1 MGKKSPESI
10 RLRGVRQNN
19 LKNIDVDVPVGK
31 LVVVTGLSGAGK
43 SSLVFETLH
52 AEGQRRYV
60 ETFSPYTRQF
70 LDLLPEAD
78 VDSVEN
84 VRPSVAIRQG
94 NSVKTSRS
102 TVGTMTE
109 LCDRMKIWFA
119 HCAELFDPA
128 TGTPLRAWTPA
139 AIRNEV
145 AKRFPAGTP
154 LVIAFPLERPEKIS
168 WEKIIPEYVAR
179 GFTKGLRDG
188 ELFALEDFESAVPA
202 TERKIFVVADRVRIV
217 PEERARF
224 IEAAASAQ
232 NLGGGLVFLFGKNSA
247 TDANSGAGTG
257 TYSELGAYAEK
268 LVSPVTRRRFRAP
281 TPALF
286 SFNSPVGAC
295 PRCRGFGR
303 VIESDWKKIIPDDS
317 RTLAQGVFAPF
328 SGEVYGESQR
338 DLLAA
343 CRRRKIPTNIP
354 WRELSA
360 DVREY
365 ILAGDADWSESDW
378 THGWYGVRR
387 FFAWLESTSYKMHV
401 RVFLSRFRAYVKCP
415 ECGGTR
421 FREESLCWK
430 WRGFTLPEL
439 YSKTVDELLAL
450 TDDVPARS
458 RDADVPA
465 PEDFAFAE
473 MRARLSYLREVGL
486 GYLTLDRQ
494 SRTLSGGETQR
505 VNLTA
510 CLGASLANTLFIL
523 DEPSVGLHPRDLG
536 KMTAILR
543 RLVDCGNTVVV
554 VEHDE
559 SVMRAADWLIE
570 IGPRPGADGGQLVY
584 SGVPAGIL
592 SCKNSVTGAWL
603 GGKKRAFVPAT
614 EFDSRDAPQIRL
626 GGICAHNLKNFSAT
640 FPMRALVGLCGVS
653 GSGKSTLVND
663 VLAHFANA
671 ESSVPVEDD
680 FALPP
685 FTFESDAPLDEV
697 VLVDQ
702 SPVSKTPR
710 SNTALYT
717 GVWELVRKRLAGTP
731 EAEALGLSASH
742 FSFNSGDG
750 RCPHCGG
757 AGWEAIEMQFL
768 SDVHVPCPVCEGKR
782 FTKEVLEFRF
792 NGKNVAEILETTV
805 SEAKKF
811 FAGTR
816 AIVAKLEL
824 LESLGLGYLTLG
836 QPLNTLSGG
845 EAQRL
850 KLAKILAGLD
860 GEPDGKSAAGT
871 PRPGKLILLDEPT
884 TGLHRE
890 DVSLLIK
897 ILKKLVAAG
906 NSVVVIEHQTD
917 VLVACD
923 WLLELGPGAGAAGGK
938 LVAAGT
944 PRALARGNTAT
955 APFLRDALREAA
967 RGIARKDVFSRE
979 KKSANV
985 PAAHENFSAPVKISS
1000 GKISLRGVREHNLKN
1015 VSLDVPHGALTVFTG
1030 VSGSGKSSLAFDV
1043 IFAEGQR
1050 RFMECMSAYAR
1061 QFVEQMPRPDADAID
1076 GLPPTVAIE
1085 QRLTRGSAKSTVATV
1100 TEVAQY
1106 LRLLFARIGVMHN
1119 PATGTPLVAG
1129 TPERIVERV
1138 SAAAKKAKRAGAL
1151 LLAAPLVRNR
1161 KGHHRPLAEWALEH
1175 GYETLR
1181 ADGKLVSTHGFAPLD
1196 RYREHDVE
1204 VIVAAFPS
1212 KNFDAKKSVA
1222 EALRLGKGVCVLL
1235 DARGNALEW
1244 FSRERIDPHT
1254 GESFPE
1260 LDPKSFS
1267 WNSPRGWCEACH
1279 GHGRVVEGWG
1289 AEEGALNDDALAD
1302 KVSKKICP
1310 VCGGARLNPLARAVR
1325 IFANEK
1331 CGAGTSFSLPE
1342 LLALPPAKL
1351 LAVLENL
1358 TLNAREKAIAA
1369 RIVPEVRSRL
1379 RFLDGVGLGYL
1390 SLDRASDTLSGG
1402 EAQRI
1407 RLAAQLGSNLSGALY
1422 VLDEPSIGLHPRD
1435 NARLIE
1441 SLKNL
1446 RDRGNTVLV
1455 VEHDE
1460 DTMRAADNLVDLGP
1474 GSGTQGGEI
1483 LFSGAPKKL
1492 ERALAKT
1499 GSLTGKFLREGIAH
1513 PMRGSRRSVPARG
1526 GDFIELR
1533 GARLRNLKR
1542 VNVKFAVARLNVVC
1556 GVSGAG
1562 KSTLVSDLLAPA
1574 LAFAVAKKLDV
1585 LTGTRALRERIVD
1598 DNSGVPVFDE
1608 LRGGKFFRK
1617 LVVVDQEPIGKTSR
1631 STPATYIGAFDIIRR
1646 VFAELPESRMRGFSA
1661 GFFSFNTKG
1670 GRCETC
1676 AGAGRV
1682 KLEMNFM
1689 PDASVVCEDCAGT
1702 RYSAAVSDVRWNGK
1716 NIADVLAMTFAEATE
1731 FFAFHKKLQEIC
1743 ALMVECGLGYLTL
1756 GQSSPTLSGGESQRL
1771 KLVSELVG
1779 ALPSWRERME
1789 KTPAGTP
1796 RKNCYIL
1803 EEPTIGLHQAD
1814 CEKLLLLLHRLAD
1827 EGHTVIVVEHHLD
1840 VLAEADHIVEIGP
1853 EGGNAGGRVLFQGTV
1868 PALAALPPEKS
1879 PTAPFLKTVGW

>member
-168 WEKIIPEYVAR
+168 WGKIIPEYVAR

-247 TDANSGAGTG
+247 TDAKSGAGTG

-354 WRELSA
+354 WRELPA

-421 FREESLCWK
+421 FCEESLCWK

-614 EFDSRDAPQIRL
+614 EFDSRGAPQIRL

-850 KLAKILAGLD
+850 KLAKILG
-860 GEPDGKSAAGT
+860 S
-871 PRPGKLILLDEPT
+871 GKLILLDEPT

-1235 DARGNALEW
+1235 DARGNVLEW

-1289 AEEGALNDDALAD
+1289 AE
-1302 KVSKKICP
+1302 
-1310 VCGGARLNPLARAVR
+1310 R
-1325 IFANEK
+1325 
-1331 CGAGTSFSLPE
+1331 
-1342 LLALPPAKL
+1342 
-1351 LAVLENL
+1351 
-1358 TLNAREKAIAA
+1358 
-1369 RIVPEVRSRL
+1369 
-1379 RFLDGVGLGYL
+1379 
-1390 SLDRASDTLSGG
+1390 
-1402 EAQRI
+1402 
-1407 RLAAQLGSNLSGALY
+1407 
-1422 VLDEPSIGLHPRD
+1422 
-1435 NARLIE
+1435 
-1441 SLKNL
+1441 
-1446 RDRGNTVLV
+1446 
-1455 VEHDE
+1455 
-1460 DTMRAADNLVDLGP
+1460 
-1474 GSGTQGGEI
+1474 
-1483 LFSGAPKKL
+1483 
-1492 ERALAKT
+1492 
-1499 GSLTGKFLREGIAH
+1499 
-1513 PMRGSRRSVPARG
+1513 
-1526 GDFIELR
+1526 
-1533 GARLRNLKR
+1533 
-1542 VNVKFAVARLNVVC
+1542 
-1556 GVSGAG
+1556 
-1562 KSTLVSDLLAPA
+1562 
-1574 LAFAVAKKLDV
+1574 
-1585 LTGTRALRERIVD
+1585 
-1598 DNSGVPVFDE
+1598 
-1608 LRGGKFFRK
+1608 
-1617 LVVVDQEPIGKTSR
+1617 
-1631 STPATYIGAFDIIRR
+1631 
-1646 VFAELPESRMRGFSA
+1646 
-1661 GFFSFNTKG
+1661 
-1670 GRCETC
+1670 
-1676 AGAGRV
+1676 
-1682 KLEMNFM
+1682 
-1689 PDASVVCEDCAGT
+1689 
-1702 RYSAAVSDVRWNGK
+1702 
-1716 NIADVLAMTFAEATE
+1716 
-1731 FFAFHKKLQEIC
+1731 
-1743 ALMVECGLGYLTL
+1743 
-1756 GQSSPTLSGGESQRL
+1756 
-1771 KLVSELVG
+1771 
-1779 ALPSWRERME
+1779 
-1789 KTPAGTP
+1789 
-1796 RKNCYIL
+1796 
-1803 EEPTIGLHQAD
+1803 
-1814 CEKLLLLLHRLAD
+1814 
-1827 EGHTVIVVEHHLD
+1827 
-1840 VLAEADHIVEIGP
+1840 
-1853 EGGNAGGRVLFQGTV
+1853 
-1868 PALAALPPEKS
+1868 
-1879 PTAPFLKTVGW
+1879 